1 MHPSFGRFARQF
13 VLWGAAAVVSAGCH
27 NNNQNSGYGIGW
39 FTLTGRPAEFTSYT
53 VNVDSVT
60 LTGVQYG
67 TISPVSTPETVDFMK
82 LKDISELWS
91 AGSIPNDTYTSASVV
106 LDYTGANIAVMVNG
120 VPQQAK
126 VVDAKG
132 AAVTTI
138 TVNVT
143 FDKNHQLTI
152 VPTET
157 SSSAR
162 RVAVDF
168 DLAASNVVNF
178 ATSPA
183 TVTVKPFITVST
195 SPADTKQVRVRG
207 PLINSSIGISTYSVY
222 VRPFFDAQ
230 NVLGTLTL
238 FNSPATVYQINGTNY
253 VGDAGLT
260 ELSHLSAGST
270 MTAAYTNFE
279 PTATLNPEV
288 TAGKFNPTYVI
299 AGSTLEDFYT
309 QGIEG
314 DVIARH
320 GNTLT
325 LRGATL
331 QLNTGQSQYIETP
344 DSLVLVGPRTIVT
357 ADDNTTLTGLS
368 YNSIAVGQH
377 IIARGIYSLPASK
390 VTTIDATGSATNT
403 GSVRLQKTELFG
415 PLVSSASGSVE
426 LDLATIE
433 NWPVSIYDFTGN
445 GPAAVTPASYMV
457 DTGTLALPAGTAA
470 GSPLQIFGLVA
481 PFGSAPPDFNASAI
495 YAESSAPARLQ
506 ADWTSTG
513 TTTPFA
519 SLSATGLTIDLAD
532 PALTSAVIHIGSET
546 IDMKSLTVNPQI
558 APSAVPAPPAGLPAT
573 FLPLFA
579 IGNLSTTATTAAVN
593 VIEFNSFSDFAVQ
606 LPKSI
611 VTATP
616 ALHLVANGVFNR
628 GTNVFSATS
637 IDVVN

>member
-1 MHPSFGRFARQF
+1 VHPSFGRFARQYLR
-13 VLWGAAAVVSAGCH
+13 VLLCAAAIVSAGCH

-39 FTLTGRPAEFTSYT
+39 FTLTGRPGEFTSYT

-60 LTGVQYG
+60 LTGTQYG
-67 TISPVSTPETVDFMK
+67 TVTPVQTPETVDFMK

-91 AGSIPNDTYTSASVV
+91 AGSIPNDTFTSATII

-126 VVDAKG
+126 VVDTTGKP
-132 AAVTTI
+132 VTRV

-152 VPTET
+152 VPTQA

-168 DLAASNVVNF
+168 DLAASNVVNL
-178 ATSPA
+178 ATNPA

-207 PLINSSIGISTYSVY
+207 PLINSSVGIGTYSVY
-222 VRPFFDAQ
+222 VRPFFDEQ
-230 NVLGTLTL
+230 NILGTLTL
-238 FNSPATVYQINGTNY
+238 FNSPTTVYQIDGTSY

-260 ELSHLSAGST
+260 VLSHLSAGST

-279 PTATLNPEV
+279 PTATNNPEV

-357 ADDNTTLTGLS
+357 AEDNATLTELN

-390 VTTIDATGSATNT
+390 VTTVDATGSSTNT
-403 GSVRLQKTELFG
+403 GSVRLQSTELFG
-415 PLVSSASGSVE
+415 PLVSSATGSAE

-433 NWPVSIYDFTGN
+433 NWPVSIYNFTGN
-445 GPAAVTPASYMV
+445 GPAGVTPATYMV
-457 DTGTLALPAGTAA
+457 DTGTLALPAGTTA

-495 YAESSAPARLQ
+495 HAESSAPARLQ
-506 ADWTSTG
+506 VDWTSAG
-513 TTTPFA
+513 TTSPFA
-519 SLSATGLTIDLAD
+519 SLTSTGLTIDLAD
-532 PALTSAVIHIGSET
+532 PALTSAVIRIGSET
-546 IDMKSLTVNPQI
+546 IDMKTLTVNPQI
-558 APSAVPAPPAGLPAT
+558 VPFAAPAPPAGLPAT

-579 IGNLSTTATTAAVN
+579 MGNLSAAATVS
-593 VIEFNSFSDFAVQ
+593 VIEFNSFSDYAVQ

-611 VTATP
+611 VAATP

-628 GTNVFSATS
+628 AGHVFSATS

>member
-1 MHPSFGRFARQF
+1 VHPSFGRFARQYLRVF
-13 VLWGAAAVVSAGCH
+13 LCAAAVLSAGCH
-27 NNNQNSGYGIGW
+27 HNNQNSGYGIGW
-39 FTLTGRPAEFTSYT
+39 FTLTGRQGEFTSYT

-60 LTGVQYG
+60 LTGVAYG
-67 TISPVSTPETVDFMK
+67 TISPVTTPETVDFMK

-91 AGSIPNDTYTSASVV
+91 AGSIPNDTYTSATIVI
-106 LDYTGANIAVMVNG
+106 DYTAANIAVMVNG
-120 VPQQAK
+120 VPTQLTNVVDPAGAK
-126 VVDAKG
+126 V
-132 AAVTTI
+132 TTF

-143 FDKNHQLTI
+143 FDKGHQLTI

-168 DLAASNVVNF
+168 DLAASNVVNL
-178 ATSPA
+178 ATK
-183 TVTVKPFITVST
+183 TVAVKPFITVAT

-207 PLINSSIGISTYSVY
+207 PLINSSVGLSTYSVY
-222 VRPFFDAQ
+222 VRPFFDAA

-238 FNSPATVYQINGTNY
+238 FNSPTTLYQINGTSY
-253 VGDAGLT
+253 VGDPGLT
-260 ELSHLSAGST
+260 VLSHLSAGST

-320 GNTLT
+320 GNILT

-331 QLNTGQSQYIETP
+331 QLNTGQSEYLETP
-344 DSLVLVGPRTIVT
+344 DSVVLVGPGTIVT
-357 ADDNTTLTGLS
+357 ADNNATLTGLN

-390 VTTIDATGSATNT
+390 VATIDATGSATNS
-403 GSVRLQKTELFG
+403 GSVRLHSTELFG
-415 PLVSSASGSVE
+415 PLVSSASGSAE

-433 NWPVSIYDFTGN
+433 NWPVSIYNFTGN
-445 GPAAVTPASYMV
+445 GPGGVTPATYMV
-457 DTGTLALPAGTAA
+457 DTGALALPAGTTA

-495 YAESSAPARLQ
+495 NAVSSAPARLQ
-506 ADWTSTG
+506 VDWTSAG

-519 SLSATGLTIDLAD
+519 TLSATGLTIDLAD
-532 PALTSAVIHIGSET
+532 PALTSAVIRIGSET
-546 IDMKSLTVNPQI
+546 IDMKTLTVNPQI
-558 APSAVPAPPAGLPAT
+558 APFAAPAPPAGLPAT

-579 IGNLSTTATTAAVN
+579 IGNLSATATVS
-593 VIEFNSFSDFAVQ
+593 VIEFNSFSDYAVQ

-611 VTATP
+611 VAATP
-616 ALHLVANGVFNR
+616 AYHLVANGMFNPAN
-628 GTNVFSATS
+628 NVFSATS

>member
-1 MHPSFGRFARQF
+1 VHPSFGRFARQYLG
-13 VLWGAAAVVSAGCH
+13 VLLCAAAVASTGCH
-27 NNNQNSGYGIGW
+27 HNNQNSGYGIGW
-39 FTLTGRPAEFTSYT
+39 FTLTGRPGEFTSYT
-53 VNVDSVT
+53 VNVNSVT
-60 LTGVQYG
+60 LTGTTYG
-67 TISPVSTPETVDFMK
+67 TISPVTTPETVDFMK

-91 AGSIPNDTYTSASVV
+91 AGSIPNDTYTAASIV
-106 LDYTGANIAVMVNG
+106 LDYTGANISVMVNG
-120 VPQQAK
+120 VPQKAT
-126 VVDAKG
+126 VVDTTGKP
-132 AAVTTI
+132 VTTI
-138 TVNVT
+138 TVNVA

-152 VPTET
+152 VPTAT
-157 SSSAR
+157 SSSAH

-168 DLAASNVVNF
+168 DLAASNVVNL
-178 ATSPA
+178 ATNPA

-222 VRPFFDAQ
+222 VRPFFDAS

-238 FNSPATVYQINGTNY
+238 FNSPTTVYQINGVNY

-260 ELSHLSAGST
+260 VLSHLSAGST

-344 DSLVLVGPRTIVT
+344 DSLVLVGPGTLVT
-357 ADDNTTLTGLS
+357 AEDSPTLTGLN

-390 VTTIDATGSATNT
+390 VTTVDATGSSTNT
-403 GSVRLQKTELFG
+403 GSVRLQSTELFG
-415 PLVSSASGSVE
+415 PLVSAASGSVE

-445 GPAAVTPASYMV
+445 GAAAVTPATYMV
-457 DTGTLALPAGTAA
+457 DTGTLAPPAGTAA
-470 GSPLQIFGLVA
+470 GSPLQIFGFVA
-481 PFGSAPPDFNASAI
+481 PFGSAPPDFNATAI
-495 YAESSAPARLQ
+495 HAELSAPARVQ
-506 ADWTSTG
+506 VDWTSAG

-519 SLSATGLTIDLAD
+519 TLSSTGLTIDLAD
-532 PALTSAVIHIGSET
+532 PALTSAVIRIGSEA
-546 IDMKSLTVNPQI
+546 IDMKTLTVNPQI
-558 APSAVPAPPAGLPAT
+558 AAYAVPAAPAGLPAT

-579 IGNLSTTATTAAVN
+579 IGNLSATATISV
-593 VIEFNSFSDFAVQ
+593 VEFNSFSDFAVQ

-611 VTATP
+611 VAATP
-616 ALHLVANGVFNR
+616 ALHLAANGVFNR
-628 GTNVFSATS
+628 ATNVFSATS

>member
-1 MHPSFGRFARQF
+1 
-13 VLWGAAAVVSAGCH
+13 VLLCGAAVVSAGCH
-27 NNNQNSGYGIGW
+27 HNNQNSGYGIGW
-39 FTLTGRPAEFTSYT
+39 FTLTGRPGEFASYT
-53 VNVDSVT
+53 VNVNSVT
-60 LTGVQYG
+60 LTGVAYG
-67 TISPVSTPETVDFMK
+67 TISPVTTPETVDFMK

-91 AGSIPNDTYTSASVV
+91 AGSIPNDTYTAASVV
-106 LDYTGANIAVMVNG
+106 LDYTNANIAVMVNG
-120 VPQQAK
+120 VPQAAK
-126 VVDAKG
+126 VVDSTG

-143 FDKNHQLTI
+143 LDKNHQLTI

-157 SSSAR
+157 SSSAL

-168 DLAASNVVNF
+168 DVAASNVVNF
-178 ATSPA
+178 ATTPA
-183 TVTVKPFITVST
+183 TVTVKPIITVAT

-207 PLINSSIGISTYSVY
+207 PLINSSTGIGTYSVY
-222 VRPFFDAQ
+222 VRPFFDAA

-238 FNSPATVYQINGTNY
+238 FNSATTVYQINGTNY

-260 ELSHLSAGST
+260 VLSHQSAGTT
-270 MTAAYTNFE
+270 MTAGYCNFE
-279 PTATLNPEV
+279 PTATLNPAV

-344 DSLVLVGPRTIVT
+344 DSVVLVGPGTIVT
-357 ADDNTTLTGLS
+357 ADNQPALTELN

-377 IIARGIYSLPASK
+377 IIARGIYSLTAG
-390 VTTIDATGSATNT
+390 VTSVNATGSSTNT
-403 GSVRLQKTELFG
+403 GSVRLHSTELSG
-415 PLVSSASGSVE
+415 AMVSAATGSLE

-433 NWPVSIYDFTGN
+433 TWPVSIYDFTGN
-445 GPAAVTPASYMV
+445 GAAAVTPAAYMI
-457 DTGTLALPAGTAA
+457 DTGSLALPAGTTA
-470 GSPLQIFGLVA
+470 GSPLQIAGLVA
-481 PFGSAPPDFNASAI
+481 PFGSAPPDYNATAI
-495 YAESSAPARLQ
+495 VAESSAPARLQ
-506 ADWTSTG
+506 VDWTAAG

-519 SLSATGLTIDLAD
+519 TLSATGLTIDLAD

-546 IDMKSLTVNPQI
+546 IDMKTLTVNPQI
-558 APSAVPAPPAGLPAT
+558 TPYAAPPPAAGPPAT

-579 IGNLSTTATTAAVN
+579 IGNLSAAATIS
-593 VIEFNSFSDFAVQ
+593 VIEFNSFADYAVQ

-611 VTATP
+611 VAATP

-628 GTNVFSATS
+628 GTNLFSATS

>member
-1 MHPSFGRFARQF
+1 VHPSFGRFARQYLRVF
-13 VLWGAAAVVSAGCH
+13 LCAAAVLSAGCH
-27 NNNQNSGYGIGW
+27 HNNQNSGYGIGW
-39 FTLTGRPAEFTSYT
+39 FTLTGRPGEFTSYT

-67 TISPVSTPETVDFMK
+67 TISPVTTPETVDFMK
-82 LKDISELWS
+82 LKHISELWS
-91 AGSIPNDTYTSASVV
+91 AGSIPNDTYISASIV

-126 VVDAKG
+126 VVDTTG
-132 AAVTTI
+132 AAVTTV

-143 FDKNHQLTI
+143 FDKNHQLII

-168 DLAASNVVNF
+168 DLAASNVVNL
-178 ATSPA
+178 ATNPA
-183 TVTVKPFITVST
+183 TVTVKPFITVAT

-207 PLINSSIGISTYSVY
+207 PLINSSVGIETYSVY
-222 VRPFFDAQ
+222 VRPFFDAS

-238 FNSPATVYQINGTNY
+238 FNSPTTVYQINGTSY

-260 ELSHLSAGST
+260 VLSHLSAGST

-320 GNTLT
+320 GNILT

-344 DSLVLVGPRTIVT
+344 DSVVLVGPGTIVT
-357 ADDNTTLTGLS
+357 AENNATLTGLN

-390 VTTIDATGSATNT
+390 VTTIDATGSSTNT
-403 GSVRLQKTELFG
+403 GSVRLQSTELFG
-415 PLVSSASGSVE
+415 PLVSSASGSAE

-433 NWPVSIYDFTGN
+433 NWPVSIYNFTGN
-445 GPAAVTPASYMV
+445 GPAGVTPATYMV
-457 DTGTLALPAGTAA
+457 DTGTLALPAGTTA

-495 YAESSAPARLQ
+495 HAESSAAARLQ
-506 ADWTSTG
+506 VDWTSAG

-519 SLSATGLTIDLAD
+519 TLTSTGLTIDLAD
-532 PALTSAVIHIGSET
+532 PALTSAVIRIGSET
-546 IDMKSLTVNPQI
+546 IDIKTLTVNPQI
-558 APSAVPAPPAGLPAT
+558 APYAVPAPPAGLPAT

-579 IGNLSTTATTAAVN
+579 IGNLSAAATVSI
-593 VIEFNSFSDFAVQ
+593 IEFNSFADYAVQ

-611 VTATP
+611 VAATP
-616 ALHLVANGVFNR
+616 AHHLVAYGVFNPA
-628 GTNVFSATS
+628 THVFNATS